1 LLLDDPTA
9 PVAAAAMA
17 LAFLAKR
24 AGFSR
29 DAVAAE
35 DHSGC
40 SPMQGWLSKRSSRGI
55 YQRRYL

>member
-1 LLLDDPTA
+1 
-9 PVAAAAMA
+9 MA

-24 AGFSR
+24 VGFSR